1 MKEAFAMDEKKVQ
14 DEATLEKVSG
24 GTFEAITALYHC
36 PKCGA
41 EEYHT
46 SYGSVDAPVCMNCFV
61 RMVQVPGTEQRQTF

>member
-1 MKEAFAMDEKKVQ
+1 MDEKKVQ
-14 DEATLEKVSG
+14 DEATLEKVTG

-46 SYGSVDAPVCMNCFV
+46 NYHTSYGSVEAPVCMNCFV
-61 RMVQVPGTEQRQTF
+61 RMEQVPGTEQRETF